1 MNTNVTGT
9 SRLRT
14 SATDGRI
21 DWLLDDLIA
30 RVTHVQKAVI
40 FSRDGLTTG
49 SSATLSREDAEHL
62 SALAAGL
69 QSLASGGALH
79 FGKGQVHQTLIEM
92 NGGYLF
98 VTAAGEGSCLAVLT
112 DSQADVGLVAYD
124 MALIVKQL
132 GSHMA
137 VDSRPGPGADEAM

>member
-1 MNTNVTGT
+1 MNANATGK
-9 SRLRT
+9 SPLRT
-14 SATDGRI
+14 SATDGHL

-69 QSLASGGALH
+69 QSLASGGARH
-79 FGKGQVHQTLIEM
+79 FGMGQVHQTLIEM
-92 NGGYLF
+92 DSGYLF
-98 VTAAGEGSCLAVLT
+98 VTAAGEGSCLAVLI

-137 VDSRPGPGADEAM
+137 VNSRLMPGAGEAI